1 MIPKNKYEK
10 VFRAIWDIYKKTS
23 IPKQNINKRLGAKLA
38 IVADGADWSLGWD
51 AYELKL
57 TCQRLGIK
65 TVHPLTRFFDPEVST
80 FHVSQFDIA
89 NYKWESLWGR
99 SGFAMFHGHENDGNE
114 FQKIWDRIKTSRQYF
129 STFQVSNHAMK
140 AELLQAGLNTD
151 QISVIPIGINPSF
164 FWPQSDESKR
174 FYRAKYS
181 IPKNAHVIGSFQ
193 KDGEGWGSGDI
204 PKLIKGP
211 DVFLKAIQLLH
222 AKIPS
227 LFVLLTGPSRG
238 YVKNGLKDMNIPY
251 KHIYL
256 NSYPEIGGVYQC
268 LDAYIV
274 ASRIEGGPKAILESM
289 ASRVPIISTRVGQAD
304 DIIVNSINGWV
315 CEKEN
320 YSEIAQK
327 CAQAMLNKNLRE
339 SITQQGLM
347 TASQHTY
354 QMQSSAWSDLL
365 QNLVSNT
372 SRG

>member
-1 MIPKNKYEK
+1 A
-10 VFRAIWDIYKKTS
+10 V
-23 IPKQNINKRLGAKLA
+23 
-38 IVADGADWSLGWD
+38 
-51 AYELKL
+51 
-57 TCQRLGIK
+57 
-65 TVHPLTRFFDPEVST
+65 
-80 FHVSQFDIA
+80 
-89 NYKWESLWGR
+89 
-99 SGFAMFHGHENDGNE
+99 
-114 FQKIWDRIKTSRQYF
+114 
-129 STFQVSNHAMK
+129 
-140 AELLQAGLNTD
+140 
-151 QISVIPIGINPSF
+151 
-164 FWPQSDESKR
+164 
-174 FYRAKYS
+174 
-181 IPKNAHVIGSFQ
+181 VIGSFQ

-238 YVKNGLKDMNIPY
+238 YVKNGLKNMKIPC

-304 DIIVNSINGWV
+304 DIIANSINGWV

-320 YSEIAQK
+320 FSEIAEK
-327 CAQAMLNKNLRE
+327 CAQAILNKNLRE
-339 SITQQGLM
+339 SITQRGLI